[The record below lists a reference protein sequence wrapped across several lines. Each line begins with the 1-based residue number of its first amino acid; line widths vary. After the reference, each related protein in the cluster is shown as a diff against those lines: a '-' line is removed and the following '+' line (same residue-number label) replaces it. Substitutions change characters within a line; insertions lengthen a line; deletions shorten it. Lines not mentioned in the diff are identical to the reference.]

1 MKYILLSLLITGLSA
16 CSSKPVDMNY
26 YLLSPAQ
33 AVMPN
38 SQANK
43 TQQVKVNRIV
53 LADYLKQ
60 SSIVMQINDNQ
71 MYFSRQNLW
80 AESLENAISNALLS
94 ELNQSSTTQ
103 FNSHQISDNK
113 TISAVL
119 TLHIEHFHATD
130 KSTVLSSGRYWL
142 FEPNSQQTIEKPFYF
157 SLPLEHD
164 GFPHA
169 ISQQRLLLNL
179 LAKDIRQQLDNVA
192 KMTEKHAI

>member
-1 MKYILLSLLITGLSA
+1 MKHILLSLLIAGLSA

-33 AVMPN
+33 AVMPSN
-38 SQANK
+38 QINK
-43 TQQVKVNRIV
+43 THQVKVNKIV

-80 AESLENAISNALLS
+80 AESLENAISNALLR

-103 FNSHQISDNK
+103 FNGHQIADNK
-113 TISAVL
+113 SIRAVL

-130 KSTVLSSGRYWL
+130 KSTVISSGRYWL
-142 FEPNSQQTIEKPFYF
+142 LEPNSQQTIEKTFYF

-164 GFPHA
+164 GFSHA

-179 LAKDIRQQLDNVA
+179 LAQDIQQQLDNVT
-192 KMTEKHAI
+192 KTTEKHAI